1 MRKIYTALFV
11 LLNLLVG
18 LGRGYAVSCG
28 GYQKTFNVRQ
38 EGKPVI
44 LETAL
49 VANNRD
55 SLEKRTYVEV
65 DSTFRHGVE
74 GTERRLHPVVQ
85 AIGGDIDT
93 SLSIEGVRVVGHRI
107 KEIITPQRLEG
118 ATLKRLNMLSV
129 ADALRFFSGVQ
140 IKDYG
145 GIGGLKTINIRSMG
159 SEHVGVY

>member
-65 DSTFRHGVE
+65 DSTFRHGIE
-74 GTERRLHPVVQ
+74 GTESHLHPVVQ
-85 AIGGDIDT
+85 AI
-93 SLSIEGVRVVGHRI
+93 HR
-107 KEIITPQRLEG
+107 L
-118 ATLKRLNMLSV
+118 TLR
-129 ADALRFFSGVQ
+129 ACG
-140 IKDYG
+140 
-145 GIGGLKTINIRSMG
+145 
-159 SEHVGVY
+159 